1 MKYLL
6 LKLLALTRSTVCFS
20 IIIIIIILWTIVEA
34 VDESMTVPPY
44 KSSIQGLIPLFL
56 WFVLFFLTSVW
67 QKVSVLLHDTM

>member
-20 IIIIIIILWTIVEA
+20 IVIIILWTIVEA

-44 KSSIQGLIPLFL
+44 KSSI
-56 WFVLFFLTSVW
+56 
-67 QKVSVLLHDTM
+67 